1 MNSYCFCFAL
11 SLAMAGMSAGAGA
24 QEAAPSASPAA
35 ALPAAITFLPLM
47 GTAPISAGV
56 TIPAGTSL
64 FMTSGTVPPVVDETA
79 PPGSP
84 ERYGDTKTQG
94 EGALRQIEAQL
105 KKVGWGLGDVIY
117 LRVYVTADK
126 TKGGKIDFPGWFEA
140 YGQFF
145 GTAQNPV
152 KPARSTV
159 GIASLVNPDLLIEI
173 EAVAARAQA
182 PPEVKAPTA
191 KESPNVQRP
200 SECVLNIAADG
211 RVILNQQT
219 LSLDEL
225 KAKLQQLSDAN
236 PDQAVIVRGDERV
249 DYKYVVAVLE
259 TCRAA
264 NIWNVAFATAKSGAL

>member
-1 MNSYCFCFAL
+1 MKNACFAL
-11 SLAMAGMSAGAGA
+11 IFAAAGILAPARA
-24 QEAAPSASPAA
+24 QEPAPTAAPAA
-35 ALPAAITFLPLM
+35 IAPAAITFLPLA

-56 TIPAGTSL
+56 TVPAGTSL
-64 FMTSGTVPPVVDETA
+64 FMTSGTVPPVADETA

-94 EGALRQIEAQL
+94 EGALRQIEVQL
-105 KKVGWGLGDVIY
+105 KKVGLGLGDVIY

-173 EAVAARAQA
+173 EAVAAKAQVL
-182 PPEVKAPTA
+182 PEVKAPTA
-191 KESPNVQRP
+191 KESQNVQHP
-200 SECVLNIAADG
+200 GECVLNIAADG
-211 RVILNQQT
+211 RVVLDQQT
-219 LSLDEL
+219 LGLDEL
-225 KAKLQQLSDAN
+225 KTKLKQLSDTN
-236 PDQAVIVRGDERV
+236 PDQAVVVRGDERV
-249 DYKYVVAVLE
+249 DYKHVVAVLD